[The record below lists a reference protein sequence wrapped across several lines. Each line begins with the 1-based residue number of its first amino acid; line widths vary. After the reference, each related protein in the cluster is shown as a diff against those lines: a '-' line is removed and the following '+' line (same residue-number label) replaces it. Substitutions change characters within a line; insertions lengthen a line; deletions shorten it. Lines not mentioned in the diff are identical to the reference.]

1 MKNTEQKKLL
11 LILASAYWLL
21 ALMIFGI
28 AHEQFDHIGVESDA
42 LSATMTT
49 GELYDGHKLSQSMT
63 IPADTLTGVSLMTVP
78 SAETNGVLK
87 IELSTDDEAALAA
100 AEIKVRDLTASK
112 YSYVQLDKPITGR
125 LGETVT
131 LTLTTEGCE
140 PGKALIV
147 YFGDSV
153 IAGKFD
159 IVKDIDQ
166 SDCFIM
172 DGVQGQ
178 GVLCI
183 KLSGEKHLGLQ
194 GLYWAIVIGF
204 FAVVAV
210 AFIHGQK
217 KTEKGEPSLIIN
229 LLNAA
234 IRYKFLMKQLVYRD
248 FMAKYKRSVLGV
260 FWSFL
265 NPLMTMSVQ
274 YVIFSTL
281 FRSDTPYYA
290 VYLLTGLVF
299 FNFFSEA
306 SSLGIT
312 SIIGNASL
320 IKKVYMPKYIYPTSR
335 VVSSL
340 VNLGFSMIPLFLV
353 ALISGVA
360 IRASILL
367 LIFDLL
373 CLLMFVCG
381 MVLILSTMMTFFQD
395 TQFLWGVVSMMW
407 MYMTPIFYPETII
420 PAKFLTIYHMNPM
433 YQYITFARICII
445 DGVSPAPSA
454 YLWCLISGAVV
465 LIIGAIVFKRNQ
477 DKFIL
482 HI

>member
-1 MKNTEQKKLL
+1 MKNTEQKKLI
-11 LILASAYWLL
+11 LILATAYWLL
-21 ALMIFGI
+21 VLLIFGI
-28 AHEQFDHIGVESDA
+28 AHEQFDHVMVESDA

-49 GELYDGHKLSQSMT
+49 GELYDGHELSQSMT
-63 IPADTLTGVSLMTVP
+63 IPADTLTGLSLMTVP
-78 SAETNGVLK
+78 SADAEGMLR
-87 IELSTDDEAALAA
+87 IELSTDDEAVLAS
-100 AEIKVRDLTASK
+100 AEIKVNELTASK
-112 YSYVQLDKPITGR
+112 YSYVQLDNPITGR

-140 PGKALIV
+140 PGNALIV

-159 IVKDIDQ
+159 IVKNVDP
-166 SDCFIM
+166 SDCFAM
-172 DGVQGQ
+172 DGVRGQ

-183 KLSGEKHLGLQ
+183 KLTGEKHLGLQ
-194 GLYWAIVIGF
+194 GLYWAVVIGF
-204 FAVVAV
+204 FALVAATV
-210 AFIHGQK
+210 ARGLK
-217 KTEKGEPSLIIN
+217 KVERGETSLIIN
-229 LLNAA
+229 LLTAA
-234 IRYKFLMKQLVYRD
+234 TKYIFLMKQLVYRD
-248 FMAKYKRSVLGV
+248 FMGKYKRSVLGV

-274 YVIFSTL
+274 YVVFSTL
-281 FRSDTPYYA
+281 FRSDLPHYA

-306 SSLGIT
+306 CSLGVT
-312 SIIGNASL
+312 SIVGNASL

-335 VVSSL
+335 VISSL
-340 VNLGFSMIPLFLV
+340 VNLAFSMIPLFLV
-353 ALISGVA
+353 AIISGVT

-407 MYMTPIFYPETII
+407 MYITPIFYPETII

-445 DGVSPAPSA
+445 DGVSPVPSS
-454 YLWCLISGAVV
+454 YLWCLLSGAAV
-465 LIIGAIVFKRNQ
+465 LFIGALVFKRNQ

>member
-1 MKNTEQKKLL
+1 MKNNERNKFLSI
-11 LILASAYWLL
+11 LIAAYWLIAIL
-21 ALMIFGI
+21 IFGI
-28 AHEQFDHIGVESDA
+28 AHEQFDHVVVESDA

-49 GELYDGHKLSQSMT
+49 GELYDGHELSQSLT
-63 IPADTLTGVSLMTVP
+63 IPADTLTGLSLMTVP
-78 SAETNGVLK
+78 STETEGMLR
-87 IELSTDDEAALAA
+87 IEISDTDETDIVSV
-100 AEIKVRDLTASK
+100 EIKIRELIASK
-112 YSYVQLDKPITGR
+112 YSYVQLNEPVTGR
-125 LGETVT
+125 YGETVT
-131 LTLTTEGCE
+131 VKLSTEGCE
-140 PGKALIV
+140 PGKGLIV

-159 IVKDIDQ
+159 IVKNIDQ
-166 SDCFIM
+166 SDYFTM
-172 DGVQGQ
+172 DDVQGQ

-194 GLYWAIVIGF
+194 GLYWTIVTGF
-204 FAVVAV
+204 FAVVTVAV
-210 AFIHGQK
+210 IRGLK
-217 KTEKGEPSLIIN
+217 KSEKGESSLIIN
-229 LLNAA
+229 LLNAVT
-234 IRYKFLMKQLVYRD
+234 RYKFLMKQLVYRD
-248 FMAKYKRSVLGV
+248 FMTKYKRSVLGV

-265 NPLMTMSVQ
+265 NPLLTMSVQ

-299 FNFFSEA
+299 FSFFSEA
-306 SSLGIT
+306 CSLGIT
-312 SIIGNASL
+312 SITGNASL
-320 IKKVYMPKYIYPTSR
+320 IKKVYMPKYIYPVSR

-353 ALISGVA
+353 ALFSGVT
-360 IRASILL
+360 IRPSVLL
-367 LIFDLL
+367 LSFDFI

-395 TQFLWGVVSMMW
+395 TQFLWSVVSMMW

-454 YLWCLISGAVV
+454 YLWCLISGAAV
-465 LIIGAIVFKRNQ
+465 LFVGAVVFKSNQ